1 VTHATIPATRSG
13 PVAKLGCG
21 PNQPRLQSLPSP
33 ELAADLFDRSA
44 ANAFFVEQLL
54 VTEP

>member
-13 PVAKLGCG
+13 PAAKLGCG
-21 PNQPRLQSLPSP
+21 PKQPRLQSLPSP